1 MQNDTE
7 LIKLI
12 EQAASVANVLSP
24 TNMSQVEELQKI
36 LNQINQTVAETD
48 GCTNQLFQQI
58 EGTASDTAHLLQK
71 VLEKQVANTDES
83 IKTVLQAV
91 SALQGLLE
99 QIAQQA
105 PAADSQ
111 SNQKDSSTNL
121 EGDVQEDTVISEE
134 DVSLILDFIA
144 ESTEHIDSAEAALL
158 ELETKPDDYDKELL
172 NRILRAFHTI
182 KGLAGF
188 LNLTDIGS
196 LAHATE
202 NLLDQTRKGQ
212 LTLAGEGIDMLFES
226 ISMMK
231 EMGANLSKAIKT
243 RKPIPK
249 QKYLPQ
255 LLGKLKT
262 AAEGQT
268 LAASLDS
275 PEGQKK
281 DEKIDEILAA
291 ADVARLRQCA
301 LRLLSS
307 QAVSGMASQVTAKA
321 ETVSGDGKI
330 KVSTDRLDN
339 LINMSGELVIAQS
352 IVAGEVNRSLGSEHS
367 LCSKVAREGKIVRE
381 LQELSMSMRMV
392 PIQGAFQKMARLVRD
407 LSHRAG
413 KNINFVTVGEETELD
428 RSIVDKI
435 VDPLLHMARNSVDH
449 GIESP
454 EERKKAGK
462 NPAGRIELRAFHQAG
477 NVVIEIEDD
486 GRGLNKERI
495 LKKAVESGIIKADR
509 ELNEQEIFEL
519 IFAAGF
525 STVENVT
532 DVSGR
537 GVGMDVVKKDIES
550 LRGKIYTNSTPGKGT
565 TFTVRMPLTLA
576 IIDGQIVKVGD
587 ERYIIPIHSVL
598 RSFKP
603 TLKQLSSVQNRGE
616 MVMVRGQL
624 IPVVRLYRLFGIV
637 PKSEDVAESLLVIV
651 DEGSKRCC
659 LLVDELLDQQQV
671 VIKNLGKDLGRVK
684 GISGGAIMGDGKV
697 SLILD
702 IPSLI
707 ESAQKMTIN

>member
-12 EQAASVANVLSP
+12 EQAASMASVLSP
-24 TNMSQVEELQKI
+24 INMSEVEELQKI
-36 LNQINQTVAETD
+36 LNQINQTVVETD
-48 GCTNQLFQQI
+48 GSTNQLFQQI
-58 EGTASDTAHLLQK
+58 KGTTSDAADLLQK
-71 VLEKQVANTDES
+71 VLEKQVADTDKS

-91 SALQGLLE
+91 SALQGLID
-99 QIAQQA
+99 QIAQRTS
-105 PAADSQ
+105 AADSQ
-111 SNQKDSSTNL
+111 SNQKDLSTNS
-121 EGDVQEDTVISEE
+121 EIDVQKDMVISEE

-144 ESTEHIDSAEAALL
+144 ESVEHINSAEAALL
-158 ELETKPDDYDKELL
+158 ELETKPDDGDKELL

-196 LAHATE
+196 LAHAAE
-202 NLLDQTRKGQ
+202 NLLDQSRKGQ
-212 LTLAGEGIDMLFES
+212 LTLAGESIDVLFES

-231 EMGANLSKAIKT
+231 EMGVSLSEAVET
-243 RKPIPK
+243 HKPVPK
-249 QKYLPQ
+249 QKCLPQ

-291 ADVARLRQCA
+291 ADL
-301 LRLLSS
+301 
-307 QAVSGMASQVTAKA
+307 GKPGDMASQVTAKA

-352 IVAGEVNRSLGSEHS
+352 IVAGKVNKSLGSEHS
-367 LCSKVAREGKIVRE
+367 LCSKVAHQGKIVRE

-392 PIQGAFQKMARLVRD
+392 PIHGAFQKMARLVRD
-407 LSHRAG
+407 LSHKAG
-413 KNINFVTVGEETELD
+413 KNIDFVTVGEETELD

-449 GIESP
+449 GIEPP
-454 EERKKAGK
+454 EEREKVGK
-462 NPAGRIELRAFHQAG
+462 NPVGRIELRAFHQAG
-477 NVVIEIEDD
+477 NVVIEIDDD

-495 LKKAVESGIIKADR
+495 LKKAIESGIIKAGR
-509 ELNEQEIFEL
+509 ELNDQEIFEL
-519 IFAAGF
+519 IFHAGF
-525 STVENVT
+525 STAEKVT

-537 GVGMDVVKKDIES
+537 GVGMDVVKKGIES
-550 LRGKIYTNSTPGKGT
+550 LRGKIYINSTPGKGT

-587 ERYIIPIHSVL
+587 ERYIIPINSVL

-616 MVMVRGQL
+616 IVMVRGQL
-624 IPVVRLYRLFGIV
+624 IPVVRLYKLFGVV
-637 PKSEDVAESLLVIV
+637 PKSEDVTESLLVIV
-651 DEGSKRCC
+651 EEGSERCC
-659 LLVDELLDQQQV
+659 LLVDELLDQQQF
-671 VIKNLGKDLGRVK
+671 VIKNLGKDLGKVK

-702 IPSLI
+702 IPGLI
-707 ESAQKMTIN
+707 ELAQK

>member
-12 EQAASVANVLSP
+12 EQAASMASVLSP
-24 TNMSQVEELQKI
+24 INMSEVEELQKI
-36 LNQINQTVAETD
+36 LNQINQTVVETD
-48 GCTNQLFQQI
+48 GSTNQLFQQI
-58 EGTASDTAHLLQK
+58 KGTTSDAADLLQK
-71 VLEKQVANTDES
+71 VLEKQVADTDKS

-91 SALQGLLE
+91 SALQGLID
-99 QIAQQA
+99 QIAQRTS
-105 PAADSQ
+105 AADSQ
-111 SNQKDSSTNL
+111 SNQKDLSTNS
-121 EGDVQEDTVISEE
+121 EIDVQKDMVISEE

-144 ESTEHIDSAEAALL
+144 ESVEHINSAEAALL
-158 ELETKPDDYDKELL
+158 ELETKPDDGDKELL

-196 LAHATE
+196 LAHAAE
-202 NLLDQTRKGQ
+202 NLLDQSRKGQ
-212 LTLAGEGIDMLFES
+212 LTLAGESIDVLFES

-231 EMGANLSKAIKT
+231 EMGVSLSEAVET
-243 RKPIPK
+243 HKPVPK
-249 QKYLPQ
+249 QKCLPQ

-291 ADVARLRQCA
+291 ADV
-301 LRLLSS
+301 
-307 QAVSGMASQVTAKA
+307 GKPGDMASKVTAKA

-352 IVAGEVNRSLGSEHS
+352 IVAGKVNKSLGSEHS
-367 LCSKVAREGKIVRE
+367 LCSKVAHQGKIVRE

-392 PIQGAFQKMARLVRD
+392 PIHGAFQKMARLVRD
-407 LSHRAG
+407 LSHKAG
-413 KNINFVTVGEETELD
+413 KNIDFVTVGEETELD

-449 GIESP
+449 GIEPP
-454 EERKKAGK
+454 EEREKVGK
-462 NPAGRIELRAFHQAG
+462 NPVGRIELRAFHQAG
-477 NVVIEIEDD
+477 NVVIEIDDD

-495 LKKAVESGIIKADR
+495 LKKAIESGIIKAGR
-509 ELNEQEIFEL
+509 ELNDQEIFEL
-519 IFAAGF
+519 IFHAGF
-525 STVENVT
+525 STAEKVT

-537 GVGMDVVKKDIES
+537 GVGMDVVKKGIES
-550 LRGKIYTNSTPGKGT
+550 LRGKIYINSTPGKGT

-587 ERYIIPIHSVL
+587 ERYIIPINSVL

-616 MVMVRGQL
+616 IVMVRGQL
-624 IPVVRLYRLFGIV
+624 IPVVRLYKLFGVV
-637 PKSEDVAESLLVIV
+637 PKSEDVTESLLVIV
-651 DEGSKRCC
+651 EEGSERCC
-659 LLVDELLDQQQV
+659 LLVDELLDQQQF
-671 VIKNLGKDLGRVK
+671 VIKNLGKDLGKVK

-702 IPSLI
+702 IPGLI
-707 ESAQKMTIN
+707 ELAQK

>member
-12 EQAASVANVLSP
+12 EQAASMASVLSP
-24 TNMSQVEELQKI
+24 INMSEVEELQKI
-36 LNQINQTVAETD
+36 LNQINQTVVETG

-58 EGTASDTAHLLQK
+58 KGTTSDAAELLQK
-71 VLEKQVANTDES
+71 VLEKQVAGTDKS

-91 SALQGLLE
+91 SALQDLID

-111 SNQKDSSTNL
+111 SNQKDLSANS
-121 EGDVQEDTVISEE
+121 EIDVQKDMVISEE

-144 ESTEHIDSAEAALL
+144 ESVEHINSAEAALL
-158 ELETKPDDYDKELL
+158 ELETKPDDGDKELL
-172 NRILRAFHTI
+172 NQILRAFHTI

-188 LNLTDIGS
+188 LNLTEIGS
-196 LAHATE
+196 LAHAAE
-202 NLLDQTRKGQ
+202 NLLDQTRKSQ
-212 LTLAGEGIDMLFES
+212 LNLAGESIDVLFEL

-231 EMGANLSKAIKT
+231 EMGAGLSEAVET
-243 RKPIPK
+243 HKPVPK

-268 LAASLDS
+268 LAASLDG

-291 ADVARLRQCA
+291 ADV
-301 LRLLSS
+301 
-307 QAVSGMASQVTAKA
+307 GKTEDMASQVTAKA
-321 ETVSGDGKI
+321 ETVSGGGKI

-352 IVAGEVNRSLGSEHS
+352 IVAGKVNKSLGSEHS
-367 LCSKVAREGKIVRE
+367 LCSKVAHQGKLIRE

-407 LSHRAG
+407 LSHKAG

-449 GIESP
+449 GIEPP
-454 EERKKAGK
+454 EEREKVGK
-462 NPAGRIELRAFHQAG
+462 NPVGRIELRAFHQAG
-477 NVVIEIEDD
+477 NVVIEIDDD

-495 LKKAVESGIIKADR
+495 LKKAIESGIIKAGR
-509 ELNEQEIFEL
+509 ELNDQEIFEL

-525 STVENVT
+525 STVEKVT

-550 LRGKIYTNSTPGKGT
+550 LRGKIYTSSTPGKGT

-587 ERYIIPIHSVL
+587 ERYIIPIYSVL

-616 MVMVRGQL
+616 IVMVRGQL
-624 IPVVRLYRLFGIV
+624 IPVVRLYKLFGVV
-637 PKSEDVAESLLVIV
+637 PKSEDVTESLLVIV
-651 DEGSKRCC
+651 EEGSERCC
-659 LLVDELLDQQQV
+659 LLVDELFDQQQV
-671 VIKNLGKDLGRVK
+671 VIKNLGKDLGKVK

-702 IPSLI
+702 IPGLI
-707 ESAQKMTIN
+707 ELAQK

>member
-12 EQAASVANVLSP
+12 EQAASMASVLSP
-24 TNMSQVEELQKI
+24 INMSEVEELQKI
-36 LNQINQTVAETD
+36 LNQINQTVVETG

-58 EGTASDTAHLLQK
+58 KGTTSDAAELLQK
-71 VLEKQVANTDES
+71 VLEKQVADTDKS

-91 SALQGLLE
+91 SALQGLID
-99 QIAQQA
+99 QIAQQPPLVA
-105 PAADSQ
+105 GGGDSQ
-111 SNQKDSSTNL
+111 SNQKDLSTNS
-121 EGDVQEDTVISEE
+121 EIDVQKNMVISEE

-144 ESTEHIDSAEAALL
+144 ESVEHIDSAEAALL
-158 ELETKPDDYDKELL
+158 ELETKPDDGDKELL

-196 LAHATE
+196 LAHAAE

-212 LTLAGEGIDMLFES
+212 LNLAGESIDVLFES

-231 EMGANLSKAIKT
+231 EMGAGLSET
-243 RKPIPK
+243 VETHKPVPK

-262 AAEGQT
+262 VAEGQT

-291 ADVARLRQCA
+291 TDV
-301 LRLLSS
+301 
-307 QAVSGMASQVTAKA
+307 VKPEDMASQVTAKA

-352 IVAGEVNRSLGSEHS
+352 IVAGKVNKSLGSEHS
-367 LCSKVAREGKIVRE
+367 LCSKVAHQGKLIRG

-407 LSHRAG
+407 LSHKAG
-413 KNINFVTVGEETELD
+413 KNIDFVTVGEETELD

-449 GIESP
+449 GIEPP
-454 EERKKAGK
+454 EEREKVGK
-462 NPAGRIELRAFHQAG
+462 NPVGRIELRAFHQAG
-477 NVVIEIEDD
+477 NVVIEIDDD
-486 GRGLNKERI
+486 GRGLSKERI
-495 LKKAVESGIIKADR
+495 LKKAIESGIIKAGR
-509 ELNEQEIFEL
+509 ELNDQEIFEL
-519 IFAAGF
+519 IFRAGF
-525 STVENVT
+525 STVEKVT

-616 MVMVRGQL
+616 IVMVCGQL
-624 IPVVRLYRLFGIV
+624 IPVVRLYKLFGVV
-637 PKSEDVAESLLVIV
+637 PKSEDVTESLLVIV
-651 DEGSKRCC
+651 EEGSERCC

-671 VIKNLGKDLGRVK
+671 VIKNLGRDLGKVK

-702 IPSLI
+702 IPGLM
-707 ESAQKMTIN
+707 ELAQK

>member
-12 EQAASVANVLSP
+12 EQAASMASVLSP
-24 TNMSQVEELQKI
+24 INMSEVEELQKI
-36 LNQINQTVAETD
+36 LNQINQTVVETD
-48 GCTNQLFQQI
+48 GSTNQLFQQI
-58 EGTASDTAHLLQK
+58 KGTTSDAADLLQK
-71 VLEKQVANTDES
+71 VLEKQVADTDKS

-91 SALQGLLE
+91 SALQGLID
-99 QIAQQA
+99 QIAQRTS
-105 PAADSQ
+105 AADSQ
-111 SNQKDSSTNL
+111 SNQKDLSTNS
-121 EGDVQEDTVISEE
+121 EIDVQKDMVISEE

-144 ESTEHIDSAEAALL
+144 ESVEHINSAEAALL
-158 ELETKPDDYDKELL
+158 ELETKPDDGDKELL

-196 LAHATE
+196 LAHAAE
-202 NLLDQTRKGQ
+202 NLLDQSRKGQ
-212 LTLAGEGIDMLFES
+212 LTLAGESIDVLFES

-231 EMGANLSKAIKT
+231 EMGVSLSEAVET
-243 RKPIPK
+243 HKPVPK
-249 QKYLPQ
+249 QKCLPQ

-268 LAASLDS
+268 LAASLES

-291 ADVARLRQCA
+291 ADL
-301 LRLLSS
+301 
-307 QAVSGMASQVTAKA
+307 GKPGDMASQVTAKA

-352 IVAGEVNRSLGSEHS
+352 IVAGKVNKSLGSEHS
-367 LCSKVAREGKIVRE
+367 LCSKVAHQGKIVRE

-392 PIQGAFQKMARLVRD
+392 PIHGAFQKMARLVRD
-407 LSHRAG
+407 LSHKAG
-413 KNINFVTVGEETELD
+413 KNIDFVTVGEETELD

-449 GIESP
+449 GIEPP
-454 EERKKAGK
+454 EEREKVGK
-462 NPAGRIELRAFHQAG
+462 NPVGRIELRAFHQAG
-477 NVVIEIEDD
+477 NVVIEIDDD

-495 LKKAVESGIIKADR
+495 LKKAIESGIIKAGR
-509 ELNEQEIFEL
+509 ELNDQEIFEL
-519 IFAAGF
+519 IFHAGF
-525 STVENVT
+525 STAEKVT

-537 GVGMDVVKKDIES
+537 GVGMDVVKKGIES
-550 LRGKIYTNSTPGKGT
+550 LRGKIYINSTPGKGT

-587 ERYIIPIHSVL
+587 ERYIIPINSVL

-616 MVMVRGQL
+616 IVMVRGQL
-624 IPVVRLYRLFGIV
+624 IPVVRLYKLFGVV
-637 PKSEDVAESLLVIV
+637 PKSEDVTESLLVIV
-651 DEGSKRCC
+651 EEGSERCC
-659 LLVDELLDQQQV
+659 LLVDELLDQQQF
-671 VIKNLGKDLGRVK
+671 VIKNLGKDLGKVK

-702 IPSLI
+702 IPGLI
-707 ESAQKMTIN
+707 ELAQK

>member
-12 EQAASVANVLSP
+12 EKAASMASGLSP
-24 TNMSQVEELQKI
+24 INVSEVEELQKI
-36 LNQINQTVAETD
+36 LNQINQTAVGTD
-48 GCTNQLFQQI
+48 GYNNQLFQQI
-58 EGTASDTAHLLQK
+58 KGTTSDATELLQK
-71 VLEKQVANTDES
+71 VLEKQVADTDKS
-83 IKTVLQAV
+83 IKTVLRAV
-91 SALQGLLE
+91 SALQGLID
-99 QIAQQA
+99 QIAQQPPLVA
-105 PAADSQ
+105 GGGDSQ
-111 SNQKDSSTNL
+111 SNQKDLSTDS
-121 EGDVQEDTVISEE
+121 EIDVQKDTVISEE

-144 ESTEHIDSAEAALL
+144 ESVEHINSAEAALL
-158 ELETKPDDYDKELL
+158 ELETKPDDGDKELL

-196 LAHATE
+196 LAHAAE

-212 LTLAGEGIDMLFES
+212 LTLAGESIDVLFES

-231 EMGANLSKAIKT
+231 EMGAGLSEAVET
-243 RKPIPK
+243 HKPVAE

-275 PEGQKK
+275 PEGQKN

-291 ADVARLRQCA
+291 VDQ
-301 LRLLSS
+301 SKPED
-307 QAVSGMASQVTAKA
+307 MASQVTAKA

-352 IVAGEVNRSLGSEHS
+352 IIAGKVNKSLGSEHS
-367 LCSKVAREGKIVRE
+367 LCSKVAHQGKIVRE

-392 PIQGAFQKMARLVRD
+392 PIHGAFQKMARLVRD
-407 LSHRAG
+407 LSHKAG

-435 VDPLLHMARNSVDH
+435 VDPLLHMVRNSIDH
-449 GIESP
+449 GIEPP
-454 EERKKAGK
+454 EEREKVGK
-462 NPAGRIELRAFHQAG
+462 NPVGRIELRAFHQAG
-477 NVVIEIEDD
+477 NVVIEIDDD

-495 LKKAVESGIIKADR
+495 LKKAVESGIIKDGR
-509 ELNEQEIFEL
+509 ELSEQEIFDL
-519 IFAAGF
+519 IFHAGF
-525 STVENVT
+525 STVEKVT

-587 ERYIIPIHSVL
+587 ERYIIPINSML

-603 TLKQLSSVQNRGE
+603 TPKQLSSVQNRGE
-616 MVMVRGQL
+616 IAMVRGQL
-624 IPVVRLYRLFGIV
+624 IPVVRLYKLFGVV
-637 PKSEDVAESLLVIV
+637 PKSEDVTESLLVIV
-651 DEGSKRCC
+651 EEGSERCC

-671 VIKNLGKDLGRVK
+671 VIKNLGKDLGKVK
-684 GISGGAIMGDGKV
+684 GISGGAIMGNGKV

-702 IPSLI
+702 IPGII
-707 ESAQKMTIN
+707 ELAQK

>member
-24 TNMSQVEELQKI
+24 ANMSQVEELQKI
-36 LNQINQTVAETD
+36 LDQINQIVAETD
-48 GCTNQLFQQI
+48 GCTNQLFRQI
-58 EGTASDTAHLLQK
+58 EGTASDTVRLLQK
-71 VLEKQVANTDES
+71 VLEKQVADTDKS
-83 IKTVLQAV
+83 IETVLQAV
-91 SALQGLLE
+91 SALQALIE

-121 EGDVQEDTVISEE
+121 ESDVQEDTVISEE

-144 ESTEHIDSAEAALL
+144 ESTEHIDSVEAALL
-158 ELETKPDDYDKELL
+158 ELETQPDDYDKEIL

-202 NLLDQTRKGQ
+202 NLLDQIRKGQ
-212 LTLAGEGIDMLFES
+212 LTLGGKGIDMLFES

-231 EMGANLSKAIKT
+231 EMGANLSEAIKT
-243 RKPIPK
+243 GKPIPK

-275 PEGQKK
+275 PERQEK
-281 DEKIDEILAA
+281 DEKLDKILAA
-291 ADVARLRQCA
+291 ADQVKPEDMT
-301 LRLLSS
+301 S
-307 QAVSGMASQVTAKA
+307 QATTRA
-321 ETVSGDGKI
+321 ETASSDGKI

-392 PIQGAFQKMARLVRD
+392 PIQGVFQKMARLVRD

-413 KNINFVTVGEETELD
+413 KNINFVTAGEETELD

-454 EERKKAGK
+454 EEREKAGK
-462 NPAGRIELRAFHQAG
+462 NPVGRIELCAFHQAG
-477 NVVIEIEDD
+477 NIVIEIGDD

-495 LKKAVESGIIKADR
+495 LEKAIESGIIKAER
-509 ELNEQEIFEL
+509 ELNDQEIFEL
-519 IFAAGF
+519 IFHAGF
-525 STVENVT
+525 STVEKVT

-550 LRGKIYTNSTPGKGT
+550 LRGKIYTNSTPCKGT

-576 IIDGQIVKVGD
+576 IIDGQIVKVGN
-587 ERYIIPIHSVL
+587 ERYIIPMNSIL

-624 IPVVRLYRLFGIV
+624 IPVVRLYKLFGIV

-671 VIKNLGKDLGRVK
+671 VIKNLGKDLGKVK

-707 ESAQKMTIN
+707 ESAQKMIIS

>member
-12 EQAASVANVLSP
+12 EQAASMASVLSP
-24 TNMSQVEELQKI
+24 INMSEVEELQKI
-36 LNQINQTVAETD
+36 LNQINQTVVETD

-58 EGTASDTAHLLQK
+58 KGTTSDAAELLQK
-71 VLEKQVANTDES
+71 VLEKQVADTDKS

-91 SALQGLLE
+91 SALQGLID
-99 QIAQQA
+99 QIAQQPPLVA
-105 PAADSQ
+105 GGGDSQ
-111 SNQKDSSTNL
+111 SNQKDLSTNS
-121 EGDVQEDTVISEE
+121 EIDVQKDTVISEE

-144 ESTEHIDSAEAALL
+144 ESVEHINSAEAALL
-158 ELETKPDDYDKELL
+158 ELETKPDDGDKELL

-196 LAHATE
+196 LAHAAE
-202 NLLDQTRKGQ
+202 NLLDQTRKSQ
-212 LTLAGEGIDMLFES
+212 LNLAGESIDVLFEL

-231 EMGANLSKAIKT
+231 EMGAGLSEAVET
-243 RKPIPK
+243 HKPVPK

-291 ADVARLRQCA
+291 ADV
-301 LRLLSS
+301 
-307 QAVSGMASQVTAKA
+307 GKPGDMASKVTAKA

-352 IVAGEVNRSLGSEHS
+352 IVAGKVNKSLGSEHS
-367 LCSKVAREGKIVRE
+367 LCSKVAHQGKIVRE

-392 PIQGAFQKMARLVRD
+392 PIQGVFQKMARLVRD
-407 LSHRAG
+407 LSHKAG

-449 GIESP
+449 GIEPP
-454 EERKKAGK
+454 EEREKVGK
-462 NPAGRIELRAFHQAG
+462 NPVGRIELRAFHQAG
-477 NVVIEIEDD
+477 NVVIEIDDD

-495 LKKAVESGIIKADR
+495 LKKAIESGIIKAGR
-509 ELNEQEIFEL
+509 ELNDQEIFEL
-519 IFAAGF
+519 IFHAGF
-525 STVENVT
+525 STVEKVT

-537 GVGMDVVKKDIES
+537 GVGMDVVKKGIES
-550 LRGKIYTNSTPGKGT
+550 LRGKIYTNSTLGKGT

-616 MVMVRGQL
+616 IAIVRGQL
-624 IPVVRLYRLFGIV
+624 IPVVRLYKLFGVV
-637 PKSEDVAESLLVIV
+637 PKSEDVTESLLVIV
-651 DEGSKRCC
+651 EEGSERCC

-671 VIKNLGKDLGRVK
+671 VIKNLGKDLGKVK
-684 GISGGAIMGDGKV
+684 
-697 SLILD
+697 
-702 IPSLI
+702 
-707 ESAQKMTIN
+707 

>member
-12 EQAASVANVLSP
+12 EQAASMASVLSP
-24 TNMSQVEELQKI
+24 INMSEVEDLQKI
-36 LNQINQTVAETD
+36 LNQINQTVVETG

-58 EGTASDTAHLLQK
+58 KGTTSDAAELLQK
-71 VLEKQVANTDES
+71 VLEKQVADTDKS

-91 SALQGLLE
+91 SALQGLID

-111 SNQKDSSTNL
+111 SNQKDLSTNS
-121 EGDVQEDTVISEE
+121 EIDVQKDMVISEE

-144 ESTEHIDSAEAALL
+144 ESVEHINSAEAALL
-158 ELETKPDDYDKELL
+158 ELETKPDDGDKELL

-196 LAHATE
+196 LAHAAE
-202 NLLDQTRKGQ
+202 NLLDQTRKSQ
-212 LTLAGEGIDMLFES
+212 LNLAGESIDVLFES

-231 EMGANLSKAIKT
+231 EMGVSLSEAVET
-243 RKPIPK
+243 HKPVPK

-291 ADVARLRQCA
+291 ADQVKPED
-301 LRLLSS
+301 
-307 QAVSGMASQVTAKA
+307 MASQVTAKA
-321 ETVSGDGKI
+321 ETVSGGGKI

-352 IVAGEVNRSLGSEHS
+352 IVAGKVNKSLGSEHS
-367 LCSKVAREGKIVRE
+367 LCSKVAHQGKLIRE

-407 LSHRAG
+407 LSHKAG
-413 KNINFVTVGEETELD
+413 KNIDFVTVGEETELD

-449 GIESP
+449 GIEPP
-454 EERKKAGK
+454 EEREKVGK
-462 NPAGRIELRAFHQAG
+462 NPVGRIELRAFHQAG
-477 NVVIEIEDD
+477 NVVIEIDDD

-495 LKKAVESGIIKADR
+495 LKKAIESGIIKAGR
-509 ELNEQEIFEL
+509 ELNDQEIFEL
-519 IFAAGF
+519 IFHAGF
-525 STVENVT
+525 STVEKVT

-537 GVGMDVVKKDIES
+537 GVGMDVVKKGIES
-550 LRGKIYTNSTPGKGT
+550 LRGKIYTNSTLGKGT

-587 ERYIIPIHSVL
+587 ERYIIPINSVL

-616 MVMVRGQL
+616 IAMVRGRL
-624 IPVVRLYRLFGIV
+624 IPVVRLYKLFGVV
-637 PKSEDVAESLLVIV
+637 PKSEDVTESLLVIV
-651 DEGSKRCC
+651 EEGSERCC
-659 LLVDELLDQQQV
+659 LLVDELLDQQQF
-671 VIKNLGKDLGRVK
+671 VIKNLGRDLGKVK

-702 IPSLI
+702 IPGLI
-707 ESAQKMTIN
+707 ELAQK

>member
-1 MQNDTE
+1 MQNDAE

-12 EQAASVANVLSP
+12 EQAASMASVLSP
-24 TNMSQVEELQKI
+24 INMSEVEELQKI
-36 LNQINQTVAETD
+36 LNQINQTVIETD

-58 EGTASDTAHLLQK
+58 KGTTSDAADLLQK
-71 VLEKQVANTDES
+71 VLEKQVADTDKS

-91 SALQGLLE
+91 SALQGLID
-99 QIAQQA
+99 QIAQQPPLVA
-105 PAADSQ
+105 GGGDSQ
-111 SNQKDSSTNL
+111 SNQKDLSTDS
-121 EGDVQEDTVISEE
+121 EIDVQKNMVISEE

-144 ESTEHIDSAEAALL
+144 ESVEHINSAEAALL
-158 ELETKPDDYDKELL
+158 ELETKPDDGDKELL

-188 LNLTDIGS
+188 LNLTDVGS
-196 LAHATE
+196 LAHAAE
-202 NLLDQTRKGQ
+202 SLLDQTRKSQ
-212 LTLAGEGIDMLFES
+212 LTLAGESIDVLFES

-231 EMGANLSKAIKT
+231 EMGAGLSEAVET
-243 RKPIPK
+243 HKPVPK
-249 QKYLPQ
+249 QKCLPQ

-268 LAASLDS
+268 LAASLES

-291 ADVARLRQCA
+291 ADQ
-301 LRLLSS
+301 
-307 QAVSGMASQVTAKA
+307 GEPGDMASQVTAKA

-352 IVAGEVNRSLGSEHS
+352 IVAGKVNKSLGSEHS
-367 LCSKVAREGKIVRE
+367 LCSKVAHEGKIVRE

-392 PIQGAFQKMARLVRD
+392 PIHGAFQKMARLVRD
-407 LSHRAG
+407 LSHKAG

-428 RSIVDKI
+428 RSIVEKI

-449 GIESP
+449 GIEPP
-454 EERKKAGK
+454 EEREKVGK
-462 NPAGRIELRAFHQAG
+462 NPVGRIELRAFHQAG
-477 NVVIEIEDD
+477 NVVIEIDDD

-495 LKKAVESGIIKADR
+495 LKKAIESGIIKAGR
-509 ELNEQEIFEL
+509 ELNDQEIFEL

-525 STVENVT
+525 STVEKVT

-616 MVMVRGQL
+616 IVMVRGQL
-624 IPVVRLYRLFGIV
+624 IPVVRLYKLFGVV
-637 PKSEDVAESLLVIV
+637 PKSEDVTESLLVIV
-651 DEGSKRCC
+651 EEGSERCC
-659 LLVDELLDQQQV
+659 LLVDELLDQQQF
-671 VIKNLGKDLGRVK
+671 VIKNLGKDLGKVK

-702 IPSLI
+702 TPGLI
-707 ESAQKMTIN
+707 ELAQK

>member
-12 EQAASVANVLSP
+12 EQAASMASVLSP
-24 TNMSQVEELQKI
+24 INMSEVEELQKI
-36 LNQINQTVAETD
+36 LNQINQTVVETG

-58 EGTASDTAHLLQK
+58 KGTTSDAAELLQK
-71 VLEKQVANTDES
+71 VLEKQVAGTDKS

-91 SALQGLLE
+91 SALQGLID

-111 SNQKDSSTNL
+111 SNQKDLSANS
-121 EGDVQEDTVISEE
+121 EIDVQKDMVISEE

-144 ESTEHIDSAEAALL
+144 ESVEHINSAEAALL
-158 ELETKPDDYDKELL
+158 ELETKPDDGDKELL
-172 NRILRAFHTI
+172 NQILRAFHTI

-188 LNLTDIGS
+188 LNLTEIGS
-196 LAHATE
+196 LAHAAE
-202 NLLDQTRKGQ
+202 NLLDQTRKSQ
-212 LTLAGEGIDMLFES
+212 LNLAGESIDVLFEL

-231 EMGANLSKAIKT
+231 EMGAGLSEAVET
-243 RKPIPK
+243 HKPVPK

-268 LAASLDS
+268 LAASLDG

-291 ADVARLRQCA
+291 ADV
-301 LRLLSS
+301 
-307 QAVSGMASQVTAKA
+307 GKTEDMASQVTAKA
-321 ETVSGDGKI
+321 ETVSGGGKI

-352 IVAGEVNRSLGSEHS
+352 IVAGKVNKSLGSEHS
-367 LCSKVAREGKIVRE
+367 LCSKVAHQGKLIRE

-407 LSHRAG
+407 LSHKAG

-449 GIESP
+449 GIEPP
-454 EERKKAGK
+454 EEREKVGK
-462 NPAGRIELRAFHQAG
+462 NPVGRIELRAFHQAG
-477 NVVIEIEDD
+477 NVVIEIDDD
-486 GRGLNKERI
+486 GRGLSKERI
-495 LKKAVESGIIKADR
+495 LKKAIESGIIKAGR

-525 STVENVT
+525 STVEKVT

-550 LRGKIYTNSTPGKGT
+550 LRGKIYTSSTPGKGT

-616 MVMVRGQL
+616 IVMVRGQL
-624 IPVVRLYRLFGIV
+624 IPVVRLYKLFGVV
-637 PKSEDVAESLLVIV
+637 PKSEDVTESLLVIV
-651 DEGSKRCC
+651 EEGSERCC
-659 LLVDELLDQQQV
+659 LLVDELFDQQQV
-671 VIKNLGKDLGRVK
+671 VIKNLGKDLGKVK

-702 IPSLI
+702 IPGLI
-707 ESAQKMTIN
+707 ELAQK

>member
-12 EQAASVANVLSP
+12 EQAASMASVLSP
-24 TNMSQVEELQKI
+24 INMAEVEELQKI
-36 LNQINQTVAETD
+36 LNQINRTVVETG

-58 EGTASDTAHLLQK
+58 KGTTTDAAELLQK
-71 VLEKQVANTDES
+71 VLEKQVADTDKS

-91 SALQGLLE
+91 SALQGLID
-99 QIAQQA
+99 QIAQQPPLVA
-105 PAADSQ
+105 GGGDSQ
-111 SNQKDSSTNL
+111 SNQKDLSTNS
-121 EGDVQEDTVISEE
+121 EIDVQKDMVISEE

-144 ESTEHIDSAEAALL
+144 ESVEHINSAEAALL
-158 ELETKPDDYDKELL
+158 ELETKPDDGDKELL

-196 LAHATE
+196 LAHAAE
-202 NLLDQTRKGQ
+202 NLLDQTRKSQ
-212 LTLAGEGIDMLFES
+212 LNLAGESIDVLFES

-231 EMGANLSKAIKT
+231 EMGVSLSEAVET
-243 RKPIPK
+243 HKPVPK

-291 ADVARLRQCA
+291 ADV
-301 LRLLSS
+301 
-307 QAVSGMASQVTAKA
+307 GKPEDMASQVTAKA
-321 ETVSGDGKI
+321 ETVSGGGKI

-352 IVAGEVNRSLGSEHS
+352 IVAGKVNKSLGSEHS
-367 LCSKVAREGKIVRE
+367 LCSKVAHQGKLIRE

-407 LSHRAG
+407 LSHKAG
-413 KNINFVTVGEETELD
+413 KNIDFVTVGEETELD

-449 GIESP
+449 GIEPP
-454 EERKKAGK
+454 EEREKMGK
-462 NPAGRIELRAFHQAG
+462 NPVGRIELRAFHQAG
-477 NVVIEIEDD
+477 NVVIEIDDD

-495 LKKAVESGIIKADR
+495 LKKAIESGIIKAGR
-509 ELNEQEIFEL
+509 ELNDQEIFEL
-519 IFAAGF
+519 IFHAGF
-525 STVENVT
+525 STVEKVT

-550 LRGKIYTNSTPGKGT
+550 LRGKIYTNSTLGQGT

-587 ERYIIPIHSVL
+587 ERYIIPIISIL

-624 IPVVRLYRLFGIV
+624 IPVVRLYMLFGIV
-637 PKSEDVAESLLVIV
+637 PKSEDVTESLLVIV
-651 DEGSKRCC
+651 EEGSERCC

-671 VIKNLGKDLGRVK
+671 VIKNLGRDLGKVK
-684 GISGGAIMGDGKV
+684 GVSGGAIMGDGKV

-702 IPSLI
+702 IPGLM
-707 ESAQKMTIN
+707 ELAQK

>member
-12 EQAASVANVLSP
+12 EQAASMASVLSP
-24 TNMSQVEELQKI
+24 INMSEVEELQKI
-36 LNQINQTVAETD
+36 LNQINQTVVETG

-58 EGTASDTAHLLQK
+58 KGTTSDAAELLQK
-71 VLEKQVANTDES
+71 VLEKQVADTDKS

-91 SALQGLLE
+91 SALQGLID

-111 SNQKDSSTNL
+111 SNQKDLSTNS
-121 EGDVQEDTVISEE
+121 EIDVQKDTVISEE

-144 ESTEHIDSAEAALL
+144 ESVEHINSAEAALL
-158 ELETKPDDYDKELL
+158 ELETKPDDGDKELL

-196 LAHATE
+196 LAHAAE
-202 NLLDQTRKGQ
+202 NLLDQTRKSQ
-212 LTLAGEGIDMLFES
+212 LNLAGESIDVLFES

-231 EMGANLSKAIKT
+231 EMGAGLSEAVET
-243 RKPIPK
+243 HKPVPK

-281 DEKIDEILAA
+281 DEKIGEILAA
-291 ADVARLRQCA
+291 ADQRKP
-301 LRLLSS
+301 
-307 QAVSGMASQVTAKA
+307 GDMASQVTAKA

-352 IVAGEVNRSLGSEHS
+352 IVAGKVNKSLGSEHS
-367 LCSKVAREGKIVRE
+367 LCSKVAHQGKLIRE

-407 LSHRAG
+407 LSHKAG

-449 GIESP
+449 GIEPP
-454 EERKKAGK
+454 EEREKVGK
-462 NPAGRIELRAFHQAG
+462 NPVGRIELRAFHQAG
-477 NVVIEIEDD
+477 NVVIEIDDD

-495 LKKAVESGIIKADR
+495 LKKAIESGIIKAGR
-509 ELNEQEIFEL
+509 ELNDQEIFEL
-519 IFAAGF
+519 IFRAGF
-525 STVENVT
+525 STVEKVT

-550 LRGKIYTNSTPGKGT
+550 LRGKIYTSSTPGKGT

-616 MVMVRGQL
+616 IAIVRGQL
-624 IPVVRLYRLFGIV
+624 IPVVHLYKLFGVV
-637 PKSEDVAESLLVIV
+637 PKSEDVTESLLVIV
-651 DEGSKRCC
+651 EEGSERCC
-659 LLVDELLDQQQV
+659 LLVDELLDQQQF
-671 VIKNLGKDLGRVK
+671 VIKNLGKDLGKVK

-702 IPSLI
+702 IPGLI
-707 ESAQKMTIN
+707 ELAQK

>member
-12 EQAASVANVLSP
+12 EKAASMASGLSP
-24 TNMSQVEELQKI
+24 INVSEVEELQKI
-36 LNQINQTVAETD
+36 LNQINQTAVGTD
-48 GCTNQLFQQI
+48 GYNNQLFQQI
-58 EGTASDTAHLLQK
+58 KGTTSDATELLQK
-71 VLEKQVANTDES
+71 VLEKQVADTDKS
-83 IKTVLQAV
+83 IKTVLRAV
-91 SALQGLLE
+91 SALQGLID
-99 QIAQQA
+99 QIAQQPPLVA
-105 PAADSQ
+105 GGGDSQ
-111 SNQKDSSTNL
+111 SNQKDLSTDS
-121 EGDVQEDTVISEE
+121 EIDVQKDTVISEE

-144 ESTEHIDSAEAALL
+144 ESVEHINSAEAALL
-158 ELETKPDDYDKELL
+158 ELETKPDDGDKELL

-196 LAHATE
+196 LAHAAE

-212 LTLAGEGIDMLFES
+212 LTLAGESIDVLFES

-231 EMGANLSKAIKT
+231 EMGAGLSEAVET
-243 RKPIPK
+243 HKPVAE

-275 PEGQKK
+275 PEGQKN

-291 ADVARLRQCA
+291 VDQ
-301 LRLLSS
+301 SKPED
-307 QAVSGMASQVTAKA
+307 MASQVTAKA

-352 IVAGEVNRSLGSEHS
+352 IIAGKVNKSLGSEHS
-367 LCSKVAREGKIVRE
+367 LCSKVAHQGKIVRE

-392 PIQGAFQKMARLVRD
+392 PIHGAFQKMARLVRD
-407 LSHRAG
+407 LSHKAG

-435 VDPLLHMARNSVDH
+435 VDPLLHMVRNSIDH
-449 GIESP
+449 GIEPP
-454 EERKKAGK
+454 EEREKVGK
-462 NPAGRIELRAFHQAG
+462 NPVGRIELRAFHQAG
-477 NVVIEIEDD
+477 NVVIEIDDD

-495 LKKAVESGIIKADR
+495 LKKAVESGIIKDGR
-509 ELNEQEIFEL
+509 ELSEQEIFDL
-519 IFAAGF
+519 IFHAGF
-525 STVENVT
+525 STVDKVT

-587 ERYIIPIHSVL
+587 ERYIIPINSML

-603 TLKQLSSVQNRGE
+603 TPKQLSSVQNRGE
-616 MVMVRGQL
+616 IAMVRGQL
-624 IPVVRLYRLFGIV
+624 IPVVRLYKLFGVV
-637 PKSEDVAESLLVIV
+637 PKSEDVTESLLVIV
-651 DEGSKRCC
+651 EEGSERCC

-671 VIKNLGKDLGRVK
+671 VIKNLGKDLGKVK
-684 GISGGAIMGDGKV
+684 GISGGAIMGNGKV

-702 IPSLI
+702 IPGII
-707 ESAQKMTIN
+707 ELAQK

>member
-12 EQAASVANVLSP
+12 EQAASMASVLSP
-24 TNMSQVEELQKI
+24 INMSEVEELQKI
-36 LNQINQTVAETD
+36 LNQINQTVVETD

-58 EGTASDTAHLLQK
+58 KGTTSDAADLLQK
-71 VLEKQVANTDES
+71 VLEKQVADTDKS

-91 SALQGLLE
+91 SALQGLID

-105 PAADSQ
+105 PAANSQ
-111 SNQKDSSTNL
+111 SNQKDLSTNS
-121 EGDVQEDTVISEE
+121 EIDVQKDTVISEE

-144 ESTEHIDSAEAALL
+144 ESVEHINSAEAALL
-158 ELETKPDDYDKELL
+158 ELETKPDDGDKELL

-196 LAHATE
+196 LAHAAE
-202 NLLDQTRKGQ
+202 SLLDQTRKSQ
-212 LTLAGEGIDMLFES
+212 LKLEDESIDVLFES

-231 EMGANLSKAIKT
+231 EMGAGLSEAVET
-243 RKPIPK
+243 HKPVPK
-249 QKYLPQ
+249 QKCLPQ

-291 ADVARLRQCA
+291 ADV
-301 LRLLSS
+301 
-307 QAVSGMASQVTAKA
+307 GKPEDMASQVTAKA

-352 IVAGEVNRSLGSEHS
+352 IVAGKVNKSLGSEHS
-367 LCSKVAREGKIVRE
+367 LCSKVAHQGKIVRE

-407 LSHRAG
+407 LSHKAG
-413 KNINFVTVGEETELD
+413 KNIDFVTVGEETELD

-435 VDPLLHMARNSVDH
+435 VDPLLHMARNSIDH
-449 GIESP
+449 GIEPP
-454 EERKKAGK
+454 EEREKVGK
-462 NPAGRIELRAFHQAG
+462 NPVGRIELRAFHQAG
-477 NVVIEIEDD
+477 NVVIEIDDD

-495 LKKAVESGIIKADR
+495 LKKAIESGVIKAGR
-509 ELNEQEIFEL
+509 ELIDQEIFEL

-525 STVENVT
+525 STVEKVT

-537 GVGMDVVKKDIES
+537 GVGMDVVKKGIES
-550 LRGKIYTNSTPGKGT
+550 LRGKIYTNSTLGKGT

-587 ERYIIPIHSVL
+587 ERYIIPIHSVV

-616 MVMVRGQL
+616 IVMVRGQL
-624 IPVVRLYRLFGIV
+624 IPVVRLYKLFGVV
-637 PKSEDVAESLLVIV
+637 PKSEDVTESLLVIV
-651 DEGSKRCC
+651 EEGSERCC

-671 VIKNLGKDLGRVK
+671 VIKNLGKDLGKVK

-702 IPSLI
+702 IPGLI
-707 ESAQKMTIN
+707 ELAQK

>member
-12 EQAASVANVLSP
+12 EQAASMASVLSP
-24 TNMSQVEELQKI
+24 INISEVEELQKI
-36 LNQINQTVAETD
+36 LNQINQTVVETD

-58 EGTASDTAHLLQK
+58 KGTTSDAAELLQK
-71 VLEKQVANTDES
+71 VLEKQVADTDKS

-91 SALQGLLE
+91 SALQDLIDR
-99 QIAQQA
+99 IAQQA

-111 SNQKDSSTNL
+111 SNQKDLSANS
-121 EGDVQEDTVISEE
+121 EIDVQKDTVISEE

-144 ESTEHIDSAEAALL
+144 ESIEHINSAEAALL
-158 ELETKPDDYDKELL
+158 ELETKPDDGDKELL

-188 LNLTDIGS
+188 LNLTDVGS
-196 LAHATE
+196 LAHAAE
-202 NLLDQTRKGQ
+202 SLLDQTRKSQ
-212 LTLAGEGIDMLFES
+212 LNLAGESIDVLFES

-231 EMGANLSKAIKT
+231 EMGAGLSEAIET
-243 RKPIPK
+243 HKPVPE

-268 LAASLDS
+268 LAASLES
-275 PEGQKK
+275 PEGQKR

-291 ADVARLRQCA
+291 ADV
-301 LRLLSS
+301 
-307 QAVSGMASQVTAKA
+307 GKPGDMASQVTAKA

-352 IVAGEVNRSLGSEHS
+352 IVAGKVNKSLGSEHS
-367 LCSKVAREGKIVRE
+367 LCSKVAHEGKIVRE

-392 PIQGAFQKMARLVRD
+392 PIHGAFQKMARLVRD
-407 LSHRAG
+407 LSHKAG
-413 KNINFVTVGEETELD
+413 KKINFVTVGEETELD

-449 GIESP
+449 GIEPP
-454 EERKKAGK
+454 EEREKVGK
-462 NPAGRIELRAFHQAG
+462 NPVGRIELRAFHQAG
-477 NVVIEIEDD
+477 NVVIEIDDD

-495 LKKAVESGIIKADR
+495 LKKAIESGIIKAGR
-509 ELNEQEIFEL
+509 ELNDQEIFEL

-550 LRGKIYTNSTPGKGT
+550 LRGKIYTNSTTGKGT

-616 MVMVRGQL
+616 IVMVRGQL
-624 IPVVRLYRLFGIV
+624 IPVVRLYKLFDVV
-637 PKSEDVAESLLVIV
+637 PKGEDVTESLLVIV
-651 DEGSKRCC
+651 EEGSERCC

-702 IPSLI
+702 IPGLI
-707 ESAQKMTIN
+707 ELAQK